1 VQRLCGYHLYKM
13 VTAKGHNEMA
23 NPTGTANDMTAAF
36 NDRAFEGVLSRRV
49 FAFLIDYV
57 VMAIVIAVLGAVIG
71 VLGILTFG
79 LAWLLY
85 AVLVPIVV
93 VPYVA
98 LSLGGRDQATPGMK
112 AMDLKIIKDD
122 GGQIDW
128 LIATVH
134 LILFWVFNTILT
146 PFILLLALF
155 TSRKRALHDILL
167 NTSMQRASAR

>member
-1 VQRLCGYHLYKM
+1 
-13 VTAKGHNEMA
+13 
-23 NPTGTANDMTAAF
+23 
-36 NDRAFEGVLSRRV
+36 
-49 FAFLIDYV
+49 
-57 VMAIVIAVLGAVIG
+57 VLGAVIG

-98 LSLGGRDQATPGMK
+98 LSLGGLDQATPGMK
-112 AMDLKIIKDD
+112 AMDLKIVKDD

-167 NTSMQRASAR
+167 NTSMQRASSR

>member
-1 VQRLCGYHLYKM
+1 
-13 VTAKGHNEMA
+13 MA
-23 NPTGTANDMTAAF
+23 NSTGTANDMIPTF
-36 NDRAFEGVLSRRV
+36 NDRAFESVLSRRI

-98 LSLGGRDQATPGMK
+98 LSLGGLDQATPGMK
-112 AMDLKIIKDD
+112 AMDLKIVKDD

-167 NTSMQRASAR
+167 NTSMQRASSR

>member
-1 VQRLCGYHLYKM
+1 
-13 VTAKGHNEMA
+13 MA
-23 NPTGTANDMTAAF
+23 NSTSNLIPTVNDH
-36 NDRAFEGVLSRRV
+36 AFESVLSRRI

-57 VMAIVIAVLGAVIG
+57 VIGLVILVLAFVIAI
-71 VLGILTFG
+71 LGIVTFG

-112 AMDLKIIKDD
+112 AMDLKIVKDD

-146 PFILLLALF
+146 PFILLLTLF

-167 NTSMQRASAR
+167 QTSMQRASAL

>member
-1 VQRLCGYHLYKM
+1 
-13 VTAKGHNEMA
+13 
-23 NPTGTANDMTAAF
+23 MTNIAPAF
-36 NDRAFEGVLSRRV
+36 NDRAFESVLSRRI
-49 FAFLIDYV
+49 FAFFIDYI
-57 VMAIVIAVLGAVIG
+57 VMAIIIAVLGAVIG

-98 LSLGGRDQATPGMK
+98 LSLGGREQATPGMK

-122 GGQIDW
+122 GTQVDW
-128 LIATVH
+128 LIAAVH
-134 LILFWVFNTILT
+134 LVLFWVFNTILT

-155 TSRKRALHDILL
+155 TARKRALHDILL
-167 NTSMQRASAR
+167 GTSMQRASAQ

>member
-1 VQRLCGYHLYKM
+1 M
-13 VTAKGHNEMA
+13 TNS
-23 NPTGTANDMTAAF
+23 TANLILAF
-36 NDRAFEGVLSRRV
+36 DDRAFEGVLSRRI

-57 VMAIVIAVLGAVIG
+57 VMAIVILALGFVIG
-71 VLGILTFG
+71 ILGVLTFG

-112 AMDLKIIKDD
+112 AMGLKIVKDD
-122 GGQIDW
+122 GSQVDW

-134 LILFWVFNTILT
+134 LVLFWVFNTILT

-167 NTSMQRASAR
+167 NTSMQRASTAK